1 MAKKNLWTEKNKK
14 LFLVALFVVLGI
26 VVVYEL
32 NSPSPKP
39 KASASSGAAPAASVP
54 PPSGPVVQPSSSTGS
69 DNPAAAPS
77 PAAARP
83 RDSEAARQEELQVL
97 LADTS
102 PLNFAVLTVDKGG
115 AEVKRNV
122 FAYYVPPP
130 PPPAAPP
137 KPPPIALRYV
147 QPQTVVAGTPKPVV
161 LIVSG
166 APLPPDAQV
175 IFGGAPRPTRRTGEG
190 GLAIDVTPAD
200 YASPRNVPIEIKSQS
215 NPAGMYSNQIAFM
228 VQPSPAPPFKF
239 VGRIGELAVFELS
252 EGGAKEYMRLAR
264 SATIQGVW
272 RIDVIGD
279 NYVEV
284 TDTRYDI
291 KKRVPLEEKR

>member
-1 MAKKNLWTEKNKK
+1 MAKRNLWTEKNKK

-39 KASASSGAAPAASVP
+39 KSSASSGAVPAASVP
-54 PPSGPVVQPSSSTGS
+54 PSGSVTQPSSSTGS
-69 DNPAAAPS
+69 DNPAATPS

-83 RDSEAARQEELQVL
+83 HDSEAAKQEELQLL

-102 PLNFAVLTVDKGG
+102 PLNFAMLTGG
-115 AEVKRNV
+115 RSDGEVKRNI
-122 FAYYVPPP
+122 FIYKPPPPVPPP
-130 PPPAAPP
+130 TPIP
-137 KPPPIALRYV
+137 PPPIALRYI

-200 YASPRNVPIEIKSQS
+200 YSSPRNIAIEIKSQS

-239 VGRIGELAVFELS
+239 VGRIGELAVFEQS
-252 EGGAKEYMRLAR
+252 EGGSKEYMRLAR